1 MYTLA
6 LAQYSHLCGAVLYV
20 LLICPWYLNQAIAS
34 SVVEYLKKKK
44 TKRTHTNKTHTYIL
58 PQWLFSKD
66 ILLAEG
72 RRWKMALMKGLT

>member
-44 TKRTHTNKTHTYIL
+44 RKEHTQIKHTHTYSL
-58 PQWLFSKD
+58 NGFFPKTFSLQKAD
-66 ILLAEG
+66 GGKWPL
-72 RRWKMALMKGLT
+72 